1 MKRNYNHVCW
11 SDEVIFYIGEDGNM
25 YYVICVSGKD
35 KEWLEKNLNPSFKS
49 RRTSVGVWSCYCG
62 DEMGP
67 LVIIKK
73 GGTMTAERYLE
84 TVKKH
89 FIPFI
94 RRMKRKYGN
103 GVVMQED
110 NASWHKA
117 KLVTS
122 YLDRQKI
129 KRIRWPPQS
138 PDLSPIENLWKQIK
152 NIIGKMCHRIR
163 NIKQMEEALAEIWP
177 TLGGERLTKLNESMP
192 KRLNIYIKNRGGS
205 IKY

>member
-11 SDEVIFYIGEDGNM
+11 SDEVTFYIGEDGNM

-73 GGTMTAERYLE
+73 GGTMTAKHYLE

-94 RRMKRKYGN
+94 
-103 GVVMQED
+103 
-110 NASWHKA
+110 
-117 KLVTS
+117 
-122 YLDRQKI
+122 
-129 KRIRWPPQS
+129 
-138 PDLSPIENLWKQIK
+138 
-152 NIIGKMCHRIR
+152 
-163 NIKQMEEALAEIWP
+163 
-177 TLGGERLTKLNESMP
+177 
-192 KRLNIYIKNRGGS
+192 
-205 IKY
+205 